1 MITEELRNEIRQILP
16 ELLRQDPEIQDWI
29 LRLARGEFAERRE
42 TENRFDR
49 LLDELRRDREA
60 QGRKWEEYTQAQDQK
75 WEEYT
80 QAQDQKWQDYIKTQD
95 RKWEEYIQAQD
106 QKWEEHTQAQDQKWE
121 EYIQAQD
128 RKWDGL
134 FEDYSRRWDEQTR
147 KEEERNRKWEERF
160 DRMHE
165 EIMALAARH
174 ERGIGALGARWGLQT
189 EAAFRKALAG
199 ILEKSFG
206 VEVVNIND
214 YDDEGIV
221 FGRPEQV
228 ELDVI
233 IRNGQLI
240 ACEIKSSMDKAG
252 IHAFAR
258 KVDFYEKKHQRQ
270 AQRRIVITPMLDPRA
285 APVAQR
291 LGIEVYC
298 DADEVRA
305 E

>member
-42 TENRFDR
+42 TESRFDR

-60 QGRKWEEYTQAQDQK
+60 QGCKWEEYTQAQDRN
-75 WEEYT
+75 WNE
-80 QAQDQKWQDYIKTQD
+80 
-95 RKWEEYIQAQD
+95 
-106 QKWEEHTQAQDQKWE
+106 
-121 EYIQAQD
+121 
-128 RKWDGL
+128 L
-134 FEDYSRRWDEQTR
+134 FQDYSRRWDEQIR
-147 KEEERNRKWEERF
+147 KEEERNRQWEERF

-199 ILEKSFG
+199 ILEKSVG
-206 VEVVNIND
+206 VEVININD

-291 LGIEVYC
+291 LGIEVYY
-298 DADEVRA
+298 DAEEVRA

>member
-1 MITEELRNEIRQILP
+1 MITEELRDQVRQILP

-29 LRLARGEFAERRE
+29 LRLTRGEFAERRE
-42 TENRFDR
+42 TESRFDR
-49 LLDELRRDREA
+49 VLDELRRDREA
-60 QGRKWEEYTQAQDQK
+60 QTRKWEEYTQ
-75 WEEYT
+75 
-80 QAQDQKWQDYIKTQD
+80 TQD
-95 RKWEEYIQAQD
+95 RKWE
-106 QKWEEHTQAQDQKWE
+106 
-121 EYIQAQD
+121 
-128 RKWDGL
+128 GL
-134 FEDYSRRWDEQTR
+134 FQDYSRRWDEQTR
-147 KEEERNRKWEERF
+147 KGEEQNRKWEERF

-174 ERGIGALGARWGLQT
+174 ERSIGALGARWGLQT

-228 ELDVI
+228 ELDII

-258 KVDFYEKKHQRQ
+258 KVDFYENRTF
-270 AQRRIVITPMLDPRA
+270 AWSCINLI
-285 APVAQR
+285 
-291 LGIEVYC
+291 I
-298 DADEVRA
+298 
-305 E
+305 

>member
-42 TENRFDR
+42 TESRFDR

-60 QGRKWEEYTQAQDQK
+60 RGRKWEEYTQAQD
-75 WEEYT
+75 
-80 QAQDQKWQDYIKTQD
+80 
-95 RKWEEYIQAQD
+95 RKWNE
-106 QKWEEHTQAQDQKWE
+106 
-121 EYIQAQD
+121 
-128 RKWDGL
+128 L
-134 FEDYSRRWDEQTR
+134 FQDYSRRWDEQTR

-240 ACEIKSSMDKAG
+240 ACEIKYSMDKAG

-270 AQRRIVITPMLDPRA
+270 AQRRIAITPMLDPRA

-298 DADEVRA
+298 DAEEVRA

>member
-1 MITEELRNEIRQILP
+1 MITEELRNELRQILP

-29 LRLARGEFAERRE
+29 LRLARGEFVERRE

-80 QAQDQKWQDYIKTQD
+80 QAQDQKW
-95 RKWEEYIQAQD
+95 
-106 QKWEEHTQAQDQKWE
+106 E

-128 RKWDGL
+128 RKWEGL
-134 FEDYSRRWDEQTR
+134 FQDYSRRWDEQTR

-165 EIMALAARH
+165 EIMGLAARH

-291 LGIEVYC
+291 LGIEVYG

>member
-1 MITEELRNEIRQILP
+1 MITEELRNEIRQVLP

-29 LRLARGEFAERRE
+29 LRLTRAELAERRE
-42 TENRFDR
+42 TESRFDR
-49 LLDELRRDREA
+49 VLDELRRDREA
-60 QGRKWEEYTQAQDQK
+60 KDRKWEEYTQ
-75 WEEYT
+75 
-80 QAQDQKWQDYIKTQD
+80 TQD
-95 RKWEEYIQAQD
+95 RRWEE
-106 QKWEEHTQAQDQKWE
+106 
-121 EYIQAQD
+121 
-128 RKWDGL
+128 L
-134 FEDYSRRWDEQTR
+134 FQDYSRRWDEQTR

-174 ERGIGALGARWGLQT
+174 ERSIGALGARWGLQT

-228 ELDVI
+228 ELDII

-252 IHAFAR
+252 MHAFAR

-285 APVAQR
+285 TPVAQR

>member
-29 LRLARGEFAERRE
+29 LRLARGAFAERRE
-42 TENRFDR
+42 TESRFDR

-60 QGRKWEEYTQAQDQK
+60 QTRKWEEYTQAQD
-75 WEEYT
+75 
-80 QAQDQKWQDYIKTQD
+80 
-95 RKWEEYIQAQD
+95 
-106 QKWEEHTQAQDQKWE
+106 
-121 EYIQAQD
+121 
-128 RKWDGL
+128 RKWDEL
-134 FEDYSRRWDEQTR
+134 FQDYNRRWDEQTR
-147 KEEERNRKWEERF
+147 KEEERNRKWEECF

-233 IRNGQLI
+233 IWNGQLI

-291 LGIEVYC
+291 LGIEVYG
-298 DADEVRA
+298 DAAEVRV

>member
-1 MITEELRNEIRQILP
+1 MITEELRNEMRQILP

-29 LRLARGEFAERRE
+29 LRLARGAFAERRE
-42 TENRFDR
+42 TESRFDR
-49 LLDELRRDREA
+49 LLDELRQDREA
-60 QGRKWEEYTQAQDQK
+60 QTRKWEEYA
-75 WEEYT
+75 
-80 QAQDQKWQDYIKTQD
+80 
-95 RKWEEYIQAQD
+95 
-106 QKWEEHTQAQDQKWE
+106 
-121 EYIQAQD
+121 QAQD
-128 RKWDGL
+128 RKWNEL
-134 FEDYSRRWDEQTR
+134 FQDYSRRWDEQTR
-147 KEEERNRKWEERF
+147 KEEERNRQWEERF
-160 DRMHE
+160 DRMHD

-298 DADEVRA
+298 DAEEVRA

>member
-1 MITEELRNEIRQILP
+1 MITEELRNEIRQVLP

-29 LRLARGEFAERRE
+29 LRLTRAEFAERRE
-42 TENRFDR
+42 TESRFDR
-49 LLDELRRDREA
+49 VLDELRRDREA
-60 QGRKWEEYTQAQDQK
+60 KDRKWEEYTQ
-75 WEEYT
+75 
-80 QAQDQKWQDYIKTQD
+80 TQD
-95 RKWEEYIQAQD
+95 RRWEE
-106 QKWEEHTQAQDQKWE
+106 
-121 EYIQAQD
+121 
-128 RKWDGL
+128 L
-134 FEDYSRRWDEQTR
+134 FQDYSRRWDEQTR

-174 ERGIGALGARWGLQT
+174 ERSIGALGARWGLQT

-228 ELDVI
+228 ELDII

-252 IHAFAR
+252 MHAFAR

-285 APVAQR
+285 TPVAQR

>member
-29 LRLARGEFAERRE
+29 LRLARGEFVERRE

-60 QGRKWEEYTQAQDQK
+60 QTRKWEEYTQAQD
-75 WEEYT
+75 
-80 QAQDQKWQDYIKTQD
+80 
-95 RKWEEYIQAQD
+95 
-106 QKWEEHTQAQDQKWE
+106 
-121 EYIQAQD
+121 
-128 RKWDGL
+128 RKWDEL
-134 FEDYSRRWDEQTR
+134 FQDYSRRWDEQTR

-221 FGRPEQV
+221 FGRPE
-228 ELDVI
+228 
-233 IRNGQLI
+233 
-240 ACEIKSSMDKAG
+240 
-252 IHAFAR
+252 
-258 KVDFYEKKHQRQ
+258 
-270 AQRRIVITPMLDPRA
+270 
-285 APVAQR
+285 
-291 LGIEVYC
+291 
-298 DADEVRA
+298 
-305 E
+305 

>member
-42 TENRFDR
+42 TESRFDR

-60 QGRKWEEYTQAQDQK
+60 QGRKWEEYTQAQD
-75 WEEYT
+75 
-80 QAQDQKWQDYIKTQD
+80 
-95 RKWEEYIQAQD
+95 RKWNE
-106 QKWEEHTQAQDQKWE
+106 
-121 EYIQAQD
+121 
-128 RKWDGL
+128 L
-134 FEDYSRRWDEQTR
+134 FQDYSRRWDEQTR

>member
-1 MITEELRNEIRQILP
+1 M
-16 ELLRQDPEIQDWI
+16 
-29 LRLARGEFAERRE
+29 AS
-42 TENRFDR
+42 
-49 LLDELRRDREA
+49 
-60 QGRKWEEYTQAQDQK
+60 KWLT
-75 WEEYT
+75 
-80 QAQDQKWQDYIKTQD
+80 
-95 RKWEEYIQAQD
+95 
-106 QKWEEHTQAQDQKWE
+106 
-121 EYIQAQD
+121 
-128 RKWDGL
+128 
-134 FEDYSRRWDEQTR
+134 S
-147 KEEERNRKWEERF
+147 
-160 DRMHE
+160 
-165 EIMALAARH
+165 
-174 ERGIGALGARWGLQT
+174 
-189 EAAFRKALAG
+189 
-199 ILEKSFG
+199 
-206 VEVVNIND
+206 ND

-228 ELDVI
+228 ELDII

-298 DADEVRA
+298 DADEVSA